1 MNDRPIY
8 VTRLD
13 AMRLRALLRRQT
25 DAPLRDQDHLRE
37 LLAEIERAIVVE
49 PDALPPDVITM
60 GSHVWLRDLVT
71 GTRSEY
77 TLVFPAEVNVAAR
90 RLSVLAPLGTALLG
104 YRQGDEVVWDMPG
117 GVRRLRVELVT
128 LDWESAAA
136 VLLPIQPAKMPL
148 QLELVLDASPR
159 TRSVPGRRLP
169 GTARFT
175 QSHDRLHRY

>member
-25 DAPLRDQDHLRE
+25 DASLRDQDHLRE

-49 PDALPPDVITM
+49 PDAMPPDVIAM
-60 GSHVWLRDLVT
+60 GSRVLVRDVVT
-71 GTRSEY
+71 GARSQY
-77 TLVFPAEVNVAAR
+77 TLVFPAEANVAAR

-104 YRQGDEVVWDMPG
+104 YRQGDEVVWEMPG

-128 LDWESAAA
+128 PDGDASAAA
-136 VLLPIQPAKMPL
+136 VLLPIQPSKMPL
-148 QLELVLDASPR
+148 QLDFRA
-159 TRSVPGRRLP
+159 
-169 GTARFT
+169 
-175 QSHDRLHRY
+175 